1 MKKNTTFFSCISK
14 PYNGTEMYNTVAM
27 FKAFKAS
34 KPTMDELLGSA
45 DIAML
50 LVIEWALEKSYLIIS
65 IFCENRKEN

>member
-1 MKKNTTFFSCISK
+1 
-14 PYNGTEMYNTVAM
+14 MYNTVAM